1 MNALSNASVEAC
13 AAASRSRVVLS
24 STVSAL
30 ILAWAVRRWAIAQ
43 RAEPNAR
50 LVAPAAAV
58 KAGSKTTMENP
69 VSGAGASNHE
79 A

>member
-1 MNALSNASVEAC
+1 
-13 AAASRSRVVLS
+13 
-24 STVSAL
+24 
-30 ILAWAVRRWAIAQ
+30 
-43 RAEPNAR
+43 
-50 LVAPAAAV
+50 VAPAAAV